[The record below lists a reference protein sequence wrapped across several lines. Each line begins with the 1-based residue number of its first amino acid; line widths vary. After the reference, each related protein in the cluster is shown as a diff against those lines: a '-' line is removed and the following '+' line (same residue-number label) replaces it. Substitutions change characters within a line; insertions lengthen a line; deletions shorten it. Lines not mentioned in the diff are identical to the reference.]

1 MSPKYNAR
9 IIFALAAVLLL
20 VSGIAAC
27 FTVIRLTEIQRWV
40 GHTRDVQVA
49 LGQVDEDLALA
60 GRNRTAY
67 LSTGDPNYLDR
78 YYSALPKISA
88 TLTQLCI
95 LTQDNPVQTTRCA
108 NLQDTVNQRLAL
120 WNASINLWKVSPED
134 TSGQSDLAI
143 KGLGFAQT
151 QNSLA
156 TEMGA
161 EEARLLE
168 LRQQRSR
175 LLYKWAIVVLC
186 TSFGVALWLLSIHY
200 RLLMSELESRL
211 SAENSARESEQSLR
225 LLTIRLLQLQDEERR
240 KFSRELHDSLG
251 QYLVSAKMNLDMLA
265 RNFPREAL
273 LAEAVRSLDQAIAE
287 TRTISH
293 LLHPP
298 LLDEVGFVS
307 AAKWYID
314 GFAQR
319 SGIEVVFDMPAEAPH
334 LPQQV
339 NIVLFRILQ
348 ESLTNIHRHATANK
362 AEIRLSYFPDRVSL
376 TVHDYGKGMPPEL
389 LRTFATKGIN
399 VGVGLAGMR
408 ERARELGGEIK
419 ISSTNDGTTLS
430 VDIPL
435 RGDLTQDV
443 YVGQEAV

>member
-9 IIFALAAVLLL
+9 IIFALAAVLML

-40 GHTRDVQVA
+40 GHTRDVQVS
-49 LGQVDEDLALA
+49 LGLVDGELAVA

-67 LSTGDPNYLDR
+67 LSTNDQNYLDR
-78 YYSALPKISA
+78 YHSALPKISA
-88 TLTQLCI
+88 TLSQLCV
-95 LTQDNPVQTTRCA
+95 LTQDNPVQSARCA
-108 NLQDTVNQRLAL
+108 DLQDTVNQRLAL
-120 WNASINLWKVSPED
+120 WNASIDLWKVSPQD
-134 TSGQSDLAI
+134 DRGQSDLAI
-143 KGLGFAQT
+143 KGLSFAQT
-151 QNSLA
+151 QNSIA
-156 TEMGA
+156 DQMRA

-186 TSFGVALWLLSIHY
+186 TSFAVALWLLSIHY

-211 SAENSARESEQSLR
+211 SAEHSARESEQSLR

-251 QYLVSAKMNLDMLA
+251 QYLVSAKMNLDMVA
-265 RNFPREAL
+265 RNLPHEAL
-273 LAEAVRSLDQAIAE
+273 LAEAIRSLDQAIAE

-319 SGIEVVFDMPAEAPH
+319 SGIEVIFDMPAEAP
-334 LPQQV
+334 LLARQI

-348 ESLTNIHRHATANK
+348 ESLTNIHRHATTNK
-362 AEIRLSYFPDRVSL
+362 AEIKLGYFADRVCL
-376 TVHDYGKGMPPEL
+376 TVRDYGKGIPPEL
-389 LRTFATKGIN
+389 LRAFTTKGIN

-419 ISSTNDGTTLS
+419 INSTHNGTTLL

-435 RGDLTQDV
+435 RASVTQDE
-443 YVGQEAV
+443 YINQEAV

>member
-1 MSPKYNAR
+1 MSPKYNPR
-9 IIFALAAVLLL
+9 IVFALAALLLL
-20 VSGIAAC
+20 VSGCAAC
-27 FTVIRLTEIQRWV
+27 FTIIRLTNTQGWV

-49 LGQVDEDLALA
+49 LGQVDAQLAVA
-60 GRNRTAY
+60 GRNRSAY
-67 LSTGDPNYLDR
+67 LSTSDASYLNP
-78 YYSALPKISA
+78 YYAALPKISA
-88 TLTQLCI
+88 TLSQLCV
-95 LTQDNPVQTTRCA
+95 LTQDNPVQRARCA
-108 NLQDTVNQRLAL
+108 DLQDTVNQRLAL
-120 WNASINLWKVSPED
+120 WNASIDLWKANPLD
-134 TSGQSDLAI
+134 AKGQSDLAM
-143 KGLGFAQT
+143 KGVGFAQT
-151 QNSLA
+151 QSSLA
-156 TEMGA
+156 EQMQA
-161 EEARLLE
+161 EEARLLD
-168 LRQQRSR
+168 LRQQSSR

-186 TSFGVALWLLSIHY
+186 TSFLLALWLLSIHY

-251 QYLVSAKMNLDMLA
+251 QYLVSAKMNLDILA
-265 RNFPREAL
+265 RNFPHEAL
-273 LAEAVRSLDQAIAE
+273 LAEAIRSLDQAIAE

-319 SGIEVVFDMPAEAPH
+319 SGIEVVFDMPAEAPR
-334 LPQQV
+334 LPKQV

-348 ESLTNIHRHATANK
+348 ESLTNIHRHAMASK
-362 AEIRLSYFPDRVSL
+362 AEIKLNYFPDRVCL
-376 TVHDYGKGMPPEL
+376 TVRDYGKGISPDL
-389 LRTFATKGIN
+389 LRTFVTKGIN

-419 ISSTNDGTTLS
+419 ISSAHSGTTLLIE
-430 VDIPL
+430 IPL
-435 RGDLTQDV
+435 RASVSQDM
-443 YVGQEAV
+443 YISQEAV

>member
-27 FTVIRLTEIQRWV
+27 FTVIRLTKVQRWV

-49 LGQVDEDLALA
+49 IGQVDEDLGLA
-60 GRNRTAY
+60 DRNRTAY
-67 LSTGDPNYLDR
+67 LSTSDPNYIDR

-88 TLTQLCI
+88 TLSRLCV
-95 LTQDNPVQTTRCA
+95 LTQDNPVQSARCA
-108 NLQDTVNQRLAL
+108 DLQDTANQRLAL
-120 WNASINLWKVSPED
+120 WNASINLRKVSPQDNE
-134 TSGQSDLAI
+134 GQSDLAI
-143 KGLGFAQT
+143 KGLSFAQR

-156 TEMGA
+156 TQMDA

-186 TSFGVALWLLSIHY
+186 ASFGVALWLLSIHY

-251 QYLVSAKMNLDMLA
+251 QYLVSAKMNLDLVA

-273 LAEAVRSLDQAIAE
+273 LAEAIQSLDQAISE

-319 SGIEVVFDMPAEAPH
+319 SGIEIIFDMPAEAPN
-334 LPQQV
+334 LPEHV

-362 AEIRLSYFPDRVSL
+362 AEIRLNYFRDRVFL

-419 ISSTNDGTTLS
+419 ISSTHSGTTLV

-435 RGDLTQDV
+435 RASVTQDE
-443 YVGQEAV
+443 YMSQEAV

>member
-9 IIFALAAVLLL
+9 IVFALAALLL
-20 VSGIAAC
+20 VVSGIAAC
-27 FTVIRLTEIQRWV
+27 FTLIRLGQTQAWV

-49 LGQVDEDLALA
+49 LGQVDATLAVA

-67 LSTGDPNYLDR
+67 LRTGDATYLAL
-78 YYSALPKISA
+78 YNSAVPAISA
-88 TLTQLCI
+88 TLSQLCV
-95 LTQDNPVQTTRCA
+95 LTRDNPVQRARCA
-108 NLQDTVNQRLAL
+108 DLQDTVNQRLAL
-120 WNASINLWKVSPED
+120 WRASIDLWKANPQD
-134 TSGQSDLAI
+134 LKGQTDLAM
-143 KGLGFAQT
+143 KGLAFAQT
-151 QNSLA
+151 QSSID
-156 TEMGA
+156 EQMRA
-161 EEARLLE
+161 EEAHLLD
-168 LRQQRSR
+168 LREQRSR
-175 LLYKWAIVVLC
+175 LLFKWAIVVLC
-186 TSFGVALWLLSIHY
+186 TSFAVALWLLSIHY
-200 RLLMSELESRL
+200 RFLMSELESRL
-211 SAENSARESEQSLR
+211 AAENSARESEQSLR

-251 QYLVSAKMNLDMLA
+251 QYLVSAKMNLDLLS
-265 RNFPREAL
+265 RTPSCDPL
-273 LAEAVRSLDQAIAE
+273 LADAIRSLDQAIAE

-319 SGIEVVFDMPAEAPH
+319 SGIEVIFDMPAEPPR

-348 ESLTNIHRHATANK
+348 ESLTNIHRHAVTDK
-362 AEIRLSYFPDRVSL
+362 ADIRLTYLPERVSL
-376 TVHDYGKGMPPEL
+376 TVRDYGKGIAPEL
-389 LRTFATKGIN
+389 LRTFVTKGIN

-419 ISSTNDGTTLS
+419 ISSTSSGTTLL

-435 RGDLTQDV
+435 RAKVAEDL
-443 YVGQEAV
+443 YANQEAV